1 MYTLKLI
8 QKRPIRSFLT
18 VLQIGLGVWITAL
31 VLSLNFQGMNI
42 LDSLGSLA
50 KIYVAEATTET
61 TTEATTTILPPGSSR
76 ATYTFDDLTLLHE
89 SEHIENAFLYS
100 TFGWWHDYILI
111 DGSVYRV
118 SSGASSSPGYAAA
131 TNLRLVEGSFF
142 TEIDRQQRNQVV
154 LISERIKERVFPNQS
169 ALGKTIVLKHERT
182 NQDFAYEIIGV
193 YEQQPPLLNYW
204 VRNAQFIIPLG
215 NPASGDLYHDVFIK
229 SKPNQVYEA
238 ATDAQIFLAH
248 RANEGMETR
257 VAYFEDY
264 DAIYRTMI
272 QSASSFL
279 GFLAFISILVSGIGV
294 LSILLVSVVERTKE
308 IGLRRS
314 LGASRMS
321 IIGLIQGECLIWVS
335 LGSALGLAAAYFT
348 AEEVSSLL
356 AQGFDL
362 AMFGAIW
369 GLHPRAALISVV
381 LALGSGFLFGLYPA
395 LMAANMPAV
404 EALRE
409 H

>member
-1 MYTLKLI
+1 MFTLKLI
-8 QKRPIRSFLT
+8 RKRPTRSLLT
-18 VLQIGLGVWITAL
+18 ALQIGLGVWIIAL
-31 VLSLNFQGMNI
+31 VLSMNFQGTNI
-42 LDSLGSLA
+42 LDGLGSLA

-61 TTEATTTILPPGSSR
+61 TTTILPPGSSR
-76 ATYTFDDLTLLHE
+76 ATYTFDDLTVLHE

-118 SSGASSSPGYAAA
+118 SSGANSSPGYVAA
-131 TNLRLVEGSFF
+131 TNLRLVEGHFF
-142 TEIDRQQRNQVV
+142 TEIDQKQRSQVI
-154 LISERIKERVFPNQS
+154 LISDHIKERVFPNQS

-193 YEQQPPLLNYW
+193 YEPQPPLLNYW

-215 NPASGDLYHDVFIK
+215 NQASSDQWLYHDVFIK
-229 SKPNQVYEA
+229 SKPGQVYEA
-238 ATDAQIFLAH
+238 GADAQDLLAH
-248 RANEGMETR
+248 RASERMETR
-257 VAYFEDY
+257 IAYFKDY
-264 DAIYRTMI
+264 DEVFRSSI
-272 QSASSFL
+272 QSASLFL
-279 GFLAFISILVSGIGV
+279 GVLAFISVLVSGIGV

-314 LGASRMS
+314 LGASRIS
-321 IIGLIQGECLIWVS
+321 IIGLIQSECLIWVG
-335 LGSALGLAAAYFT
+335 LGSALGLVAAHFT
-348 AEEVSSLL
+348 AEKVSSLL
-356 AQGFDL
+356 AQSFDL
-362 AMFGAIW
+362 AMFGTIW

-395 LMAANMPAV
+395 FLAANMPAV